1 MDVQLFFKNMTD
13 YITALSS
20 IERFFCCL
28 RKKRKEKRK
37 SFT

>member
-20 IERFFCCL
+20 IEIFKGET
-28 RKKRKEKRK
+28 KKNNEKK
-37 SFT
+37 NESFT

>member
-20 IERFFCCL
+20 IEIL
-28 RKKRKEKRK
+28 KERKNE